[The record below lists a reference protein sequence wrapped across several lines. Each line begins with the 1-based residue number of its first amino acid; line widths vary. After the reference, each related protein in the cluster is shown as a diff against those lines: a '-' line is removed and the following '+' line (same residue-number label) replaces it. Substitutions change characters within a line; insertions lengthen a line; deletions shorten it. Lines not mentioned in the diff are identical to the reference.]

1 MSHAPAYQ
9 AVASFLRRARLLR
22 IVDKLRYYHLRR
34 SSLRSRNSF
43 RRLHGKASLPP
54 DDLAYDAY
62 ASLNWELYWKV
73 GIKTATLVSGILLR
87 EFPDQSP
94 RRLLEWGCG
103 PARIVRHI
111 PEMLNASGNWSVLAT
126 DYNPATISWCRANIA
141 GVVFSENGLE
151 PPLPY
156 PAASLDAVYCISVF
170 THLSEAMQRAW
181 AKELARVLREGGIL
195 IASFHGLASRSFLR
209 ASEQR
214 RFDRGQVVVR
224 GHVAEGK
231 RTFVAYHPP
240 AFVAA
245 LLSPEFEIVS
255 HQPGPA
261 PNLGMQDLYIA
272 RNRSV

>member
-1 MSHAPAYQ
+1 MSRSPTYQ
-9 AVASFLRRARLLR
+9 AVVSFLRQAKLLET
-22 IVDKLRYYHLRR
+22 IDKLRYYRLRR
-34 SSLRSRNSF
+34 SSLSSRNTF
-43 RRLHGKASLPP
+43 QHQYGKAALPP

-62 ASLNWELYWKV
+62 GFLNWEQYWTS
-73 GIKTATLVSGILLR
+73 GIETATLLSSILLR
-87 EFPDQSP
+87 EFSDQHP

-111 PEMLNASGNWSVLAT
+111 PEMLNASGNWCVFGT
-126 DYNPATISWCRANIA
+126 DYSSATVRWCRDNIT

-156 PAASLDAVYCISVF
+156 GTMSLDAVYCISVF
-170 THLSEAMQRAW
+170 THLSEAMQCAW
-181 AKELARVLREGGIL
+181 AKELARVLREGGVL
-195 IASFHGLASRSFLR
+195 IASFHGDATRSHLI

-214 RFDRGQVVVR
+214 RYDCGQAVVR

-240 AFVAA
+240 DFVRK

-255 HQPGPA
+255 QQTSPVPS
-261 PNLGMQDLYIA
+261 LGLQDLYVA
-272 RNRSV
+272 KKLSG